1 VAETEG
7 RRDFWSAREN
17 GGIPRLD
24 PENFHHGRGEKGA
37 VSPMQ
42 TFIVPILEIS
52 FTKFTCIHAI
62 PEAFSKSTIYATPL
76 AITQRRRARKGRC

>member
-1 VAETEG
+1 VAPGHDRIESARARQRRVLEGGLEVAEREG

-24 PENFHHGRGEKGA
+24 PENFHHGRGEKAA

-42 TFIVPILEIS
+42 AFIVPILEIS
-52 FTKFTCIHAI
+52 FTSHLHSCY
-62 PEAFSKSTIYATPL
+62 P
-76 AITQRRRARKGRC
+76 